1 MPEEEVQTEATE
13 EKIEAPKVEDAA
25 PFDWRSGLPDDIR
38 EDPSLQTI
46 RGTNEQEII
55 AALSKQHINSQR
67 AMGLD
72 KIALPGKNA
81 ANEEIREFYTKIGCP
96 ETVDGY
102 TAPTE
107 GISDGFDTNLF
118 DGAREEAYRLGVTTD
133 QLAGLARYMDT
144 KQSEAREQSAE
155 ALVER
160 QDKWEHEIEQEH
172 GEAFAQN
179 KALAQ
184 SVLSKFGSD
193 ELTALL
199 QEGGLG
205 SNPAMFNFMAKVGI
219 ALGQDEILGL
229 GGTHQ
234 FASTPDQATDE
245 WNRLKLDTKFMEAYF
260 DKNNSGH
267 QGAFDQAQKL
277 FAQGAIA

>member
-1 MPEEEVQTEATE
+1 MPEEVIQTEATE

-81 ANEEIREFYTKIGCP
+81 GDEEIREFYTKIGCP

-107 GISDGFDTNLF
+107 GMSDGFDTNLF
-118 DGAREEAYRLGVTTD
+118 DGAREEAHRLGVTPD

-144 KQSEAREQSAE
+144 KQSEAREQATESLAE
-155 ALVER
+155 REE
-160 QDKWEHEIEQEH
+160 QWELEIEQEH
-172 GEAFAQN
+172 GEAFDQN
-179 KALAQ
+179 KTLAKY
-184 SVLSKFGSD
+184 VLSKFGSE

-199 QEGGLG
+199 QDGGLG
-205 SNPAMFNFMAKVGI
+205 SNPALFNFMAKVGR

-234 FASTPDQATDE
+234 FDSTPSQATDE

-277 FAQGAIA
+277 FAQGATA